1 MAAPI
6 PPKTP
11 RYLHHKPSDRA
22 YVRINGRFTYLGKYG
37 SVESHEAYAEIVS
50 RILVGRPAA
59 AVGDPGG
66 EGPAI
71 SVREL
76 ADRYIAHARSYYFKN
91 GKQTNEAP
99 MVATA
104 CKRAAEIFGDLPAK
118 EFGPLC
124 LEAVRDRL
132 VGLGLSRSYTNGSI
146 NRIRRMFRWA
156 GSKELVP
163 ASVPHG
169 LSLVP
174 GLKKGRTA
182 ARETAAVLPVADDL
196 VEKTIAE
203 LPEVVADMVR
213 LQRASGMRPG
223 EVISLRPAD
232 LDRSGDVWVYRPAS
246 HKSEHHDRERVVY
259 LGPKAQ
265 AVLLRYLARDSQTF
279 CFRPCDSESKRRA
292 GQHAAR
298 TTPLSCGNR
307 PGSNRSSSPLRPPG
321 QQYAKD
327 SYRQAIHRACKR
339 AGVAKW
345 SPNQLR
351 HTAATEARAEF
362 GLDGAQLI
370 LGHAHAKTTEIY
382 AEKDDKAGRE
392 IARRLG

>member
-1 MAAPI
+1 MPK
-6 PPKTP
+6 PPRVP
-11 RYLHHKPSDRA
+11 SYCHHKPSDRA
-22 YVRINGRFTYLGKYG
+22 FCKVAGRFIYLGPYG
-37 SVESHEAYAEIVS
+37 SEASRAAYAQVVERVLS
-50 RILVGRPAA
+50 GRTKAAPTDQPA
-59 AVGDPGG
+59 
-66 EGPAI
+66 EL

-76 ADRYIAHARSYYFKN
+76 ADRYIAHAEAYYVKN
-91 GKQTNEAP
+91 GKQTNEAA

-104 CKRAAEIFGDLPAK
+104 CNRAAEIFGDLPAR

-124 LEAVRDRL
+124 LETVCDRL

-196 VEKTIAE
+196 VDKTLAE

-292 GQHAAR
+292 GQHATR

-382 AEKDDKAGRE
+382 AEKSEATGRE